1 MDDEPWYQ
9 ITALLS
15 VLERLRK
22 KAAQEYPQLRGG

>member
-15 VLERLRK
+15 VLERLQK
-22 KAAQEYPQLRGG
+22 KAAEECPQLRDG